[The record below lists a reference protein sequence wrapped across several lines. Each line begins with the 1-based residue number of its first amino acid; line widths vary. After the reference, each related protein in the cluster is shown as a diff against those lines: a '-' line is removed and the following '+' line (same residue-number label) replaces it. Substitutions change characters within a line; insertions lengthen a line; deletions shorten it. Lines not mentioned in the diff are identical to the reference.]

1 MNEVINELIAQF
13 MIIIQ
18 FFKVTSFVSV
28 YGSFEVFLISVLY
41 EKRYNFNSLMCKPNK
56 ENNVNREQTKLVPE

>member
-1 MNEVINELIAQF
+1 